1 MFLYQFSH
9 GNEVTFTITLPS
21 YANLHLHSRT
31 FQEELL
37 SHRRLYFLKDQVVF
51 ACHQMVCC
59 ESQGGAELAEDT
71 LSMKKYSAN
80 SLESAWFDSLT
91 LIAQNIK
98 WDIGT
103 SSILHHRMKRQRL
116 KGLWELIVEYSN
128 RNLTYDSDALKA
140 LAGICRVF
148 EEGEYPIYN
157 LQGLPVVPF
166 TESGSSSST
175 MELVSALCWHH
186 DVPRKACRRM
196 QFPSWTW
203 AGWTSRIEH
212 PDSTNTDVSFEVD
225 SRHVRIGYEDGHLAT
240 LEELRES
247 LQVLHLETS
256 RNRHFTR
263 VGRSDDDIRDIIGKE
278 RDWSGPKTIMLYA
291 PAVAAKHFQFPDYRR
306 WEGGTFA
313 GLDLHFEADRYE
325 DKMILSPIEF
335 GKGLVAGTLGC
346 ILLRVDNKVEGYRN
360 RRAHLLLFQWQEG
373 SEAQRIGKLTAKESR
388 HYNFKLDTVLAE
400 LKWVNVHLK

>member
-1 MFLYQFSH
+1 
-9 GNEVTFTITLPS
+9 
-21 YANLHLHSRT
+21 
-31 FQEELL
+31 
-37 SHRRLYFLKDQVVF
+37 LYFLKDQVVF

-59 ESQGGAELAEDT
+59 ESQGGAELAEDALT
-71 LSMKKYSAN
+71 MKTYSAN

-91 LIAQNIK
+91 LIAQNIQ
-98 WDIGT
+98 WGVGT

-175 MELVSALCWHH
+175 MELVPALCWHH
-186 DVPRKACRRM
+186 DAPSKARRRM

-212 PDSTNTDVSFEVD
+212 PDSTDTYVRFEIP
-225 SRHVRIGYEDGHLAT
+225 SRDIRIEYEDGHIAT
-240 LEELRES
+240 LVELTES
-247 LQVLHLETS
+247 LKTLHLEAS
-256 RNRHFTR
+256 RNRYSTQL
-263 VGRSDDDIRDIIGKE
+263 GRGDNYIRDKMGKE
-278 RDWSGPKTIMLYA
+278 RDWISPRTILLHA
-291 PAVAAKHFQFPDYRR
+291 PAVTAKYFQFPDYRR

-325 DKMILSPIEF
+325 DKMTMSPMEF
-335 GKGLVAGTLGC
+335 GRGLLDGTLGC
-346 ILLRVDNKVEGYRN
+346 ILLRVDRKTDGYVN
-360 RRAHLLLFQWQEG
+360 TRAHLLLFQWQEG
-373 SEAQRIGKLTAKESR
+373 SDAQRIGKLTAKKNR
-388 HYNFKLDTVLAE
+388 HRKFELNSVLAE
-400 LKWVNVHLK
+400 LKWVNVRLT